1 MACEVQD
8 RSPIEQR
15 ILDIGLGGDHH
26 LYPKILLKFL
36 FFDEFDELIVLQLI
50 ADLVIDGDLIL
61 LRDCHQWIREE
72 ICNIDGSNTLLPSF
86 FLFLALLY
94 DPVDVVVES
103 VELFG
108 VAVEEL
114 QQILFVLNIFEEDL
128 DLEDAIL
135 IEGEVDV

>member
-15 ILDIGLGGDHH
+15 ILDVGLGGDHH

-36 FFDEFDELIVLQLI
+36 FLDELNELIVLQLI
-50 ADLVIDGDLIL
+50 ADLMIDRDLIL
-61 LRDCHQWIREE
+61 LRDSHQRICEE
-72 ICNIDGSNTLLPSF
+72 VRNIDGSHTLLPSL

-94 DPVDVVVES
+94 DPVDVVVQS
-103 VELFG
+103 IELFG

-114 QQILFVLNIFEEDL
+114 
-128 DLEDAIL
+128 
-135 IEGEVDV
+135 